1 MEAVKTEICK
11 WPLCPHLLGLKRD
24 VLCFQRHDQ
33 VREHF
38 SNQKLGEV
46 AVLEE
51 PGSASAAVVRAPR
64 SEEAAVAE
72 KILLPA
78 DLEKLLPLAT
88 KEPLGTIGA

>member
-38 SNQKLGEV
+38 SNHPFSKN
-46 AVLEE
+46 
-51 PGSASAAVVRAPR
+51 PVRHLLLSSGPR
-64 SEEAAVAE
+64 SEEAAVTE
-72 KILLPA
+72 KMLLPA